1 MKSYSVRM
9 KDGTEQVV
17 VGRVEL
23 FDETNPMIH
32 MVAIK
37 EKEDA
42 VHFFNSREVQ
52 SVSEQKER
60 TRPLFTP
67 TFTPMFEPQLDIKK
81 IAKELHKIAKQDRR
95 KRMW

>member
-9 KDGTEQVV
+9 KDGTTQVV

-23 FDETNPMIH
+23 FDEIDPRIH
-32 MVAIK
+32 MVAI
-37 EKEDA
+37 EDKEDA

-52 SVSEQKER
+52 SISEQKESM
-60 TRPLFTP
+60 RPFIGP
-67 TFTPMFEPQLDIKK
+67 IFEPQMDIKK
-81 IAKELHKIAKQDRR
+81 IAKEIHKIAKQDRR